1 MSDENTEREIAT
13 LLMCAWTEYVAL
25 YGESPH
31 GTFTQLHSLLALQS
45 AGRNIIALCARRAE
59 VAAWRSIETAPHDDE
74 PVLLLV
80 PTLYGKWNKSIQV
93 TGRWEDRPN
102 GGGFWTI
109 FNADEA
115 IQRVEA
121 THWMPRLPSPSMNL
135 GEGRK

>member
-59 VAAWRSIETAPHDDE
+59 VDATDTKRLDWLASQGLRGLRWVARPSI
-74 PVLLLV
+74 
-80 PTLYGKWNKSIQV
+80 
-93 TGRWEDRPN
+93 TGRGYRLHQSTMI
-102 GGGFWTI
+102 G
-109 FNADEA
+109 EA
-115 IQRVEA
+115 MGD
-121 THWMPRLPSPSMNL
+121 TPRQAIDYAMRDGMN
-135 GEGRK
+135 KQP

>member
-59 VAAWRSIETAPHDDE
+59 VDATEFQRIFREERVKQSTD
-74 PVLLLV
+74 LLYSSGEV
-80 PTLYGKWNKSIQV
+80 GSGPIRVWNL
-93 TGRWEDRPN
+93 TFTD
-102 GGGFWTI
+102 
-109 FNADEA
+109 
-115 IQRVEA
+115 A
-121 THWMPRLPSPSMNL
+121 TVKKLSGSV
-135 GEGRK
+135 